1 MEATAFSVHSTQKT
15 ANAPCRV
22 VGEGRVNIPPACPG
36 PSQARLGPPRT
47 SYWKHLSLPV
57 WVAGTETP
65 ALNSGASQERREP
78 GRKGEQ
84 GRLGEQGRPAWGL
97 GQPAGPRGEMTS
109 EAPGPGT
116 PGGCG
121 WHSAGPGALA

>member
-1 MEATAFSVHSTQKT
+1 M
-15 ANAPCRV
+15 
-22 VGEGRVNIPPACPG
+22 PPACPG

-65 ALNSGASQERREP
+65 ALNSRASREPREP

-84 GRLGEQGRPAWGL
+84 GRLREAGL
-97 GQPAGPRGEMTS
+97 EPGTDSRTPGGDDVRSA
-109 EAPGPGT
+109 GPGT

-121 WHSAGPGALA
+121 WHSAGTGALA